1 MSGSAPAGGEP
12 GTTAL
17 ALSREAVSRAE
28 AGDWEA
34 VQALQG
40 ERETALKAAGAA
52 AGDRD
57 TLEELKRLNDRLLAL
72 ALEHRAGRVAA
83 EAASRR
89 QGNALSEYL
98 KT

>member
-1 MSGSAPAGGEP
+1 MQ
-12 GTTAL
+12 AL
-17 ALSREAVSRAE
+17 ELSREALARAE

-40 ERETALKAAGAA
+40 ERDAALQAAGAA
-52 AGDRD
+52 VDDRG

-83 EAASRR
+83 EATSRR
-89 QGNALSEYL
+89 QGNALSAYL